1 MLRIDYSVGNL
12 YFLFVMLIDIL
23 IGSLVRVRVKF
34 SIILMCNFCFV
45 TCIID

>member
-34 SIILMCNFCFV
+34 NIILMCNFCFV